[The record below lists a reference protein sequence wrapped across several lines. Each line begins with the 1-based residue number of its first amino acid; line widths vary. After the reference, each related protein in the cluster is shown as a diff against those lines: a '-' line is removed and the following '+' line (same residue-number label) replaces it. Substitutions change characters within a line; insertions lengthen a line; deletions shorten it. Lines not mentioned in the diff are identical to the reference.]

1 MRLTE
6 VERTGL
12 TAKAIFTL
20 VRRLLYG
27 VFVVALAALLGAL
40 SLVAAPRLFGYG
52 TLVVQGGSMGESI
65 PIGSLVFTQS
75 IPSESVQLGDV
86 ILVREQNDSGGA
98 APKLHRVISL
108 ERHDGQ
114 VVVWTKGDA
123 NNTPDPLP
131 YVLPG
136 QVLTPAYHLQY
147 LGYLAGFIA
156 TPIGWLILVVLPGMV
171 LCISTLRGIWASE
184 PSPRDTAGTA
194 PSLSTGDG

>member
-1 MRLTE
+1 MRLAA
-6 VERTGL
+6 VGRSGL
-12 TAKAIFTL
+12 TAKAILVL

-27 VFVVALAALLGAL
+27 VFVIALIALLGAL

-52 TLVVQGGSMGESI
+52 TLIVQGGSMGESI

-75 IPSESVQLGDV
+75 LGAENVQLGDV
-86 ILVREQNDSGGA
+86 ILIREQNDSGDA
-98 APKLHRVISL
+98 APKLHRVVSL

-147 LGYLAGFIA
+147 LGYLVGFIA
-156 TPIGWLILVVLPGMV
+156 TPIGWLILVALPGMV
-171 LCISTLRGIWASE
+171 LCIGTLRGIWAGE
-184 PSPRDTAGTA
+184 PGPRDTAGAT